1 MQNWK
6 KFDLSE
12 VAKEMQICQMLSMTF
27 PFFHNQ
33 TGLSPQFIFSCV
45 DDSLVFDITFSPR
58 EPTQEEWNLL
68 VQTILENE
76 EFLNNQKILS
86 DIDRFR
92 EIAQLKYKLVEDMK
106 LISKSRLDA
115 YNKNK

>member
-33 TGLSPQFIFSCV
+33 TGLTPQFIFTCV
-45 DDSLVFDITFSPR
+45 EDSLVFDITFSPR
-58 EPTQEEWNLL
+58 EPTEAEWNLL

-76 EFLNNQKILS
+76 EFLNNQRMLL
-86 DIDRFR
+86 DIDRF
-92 EIAQLKYKLVEDMK
+92 ENIAQLKYKLIEDIK
-106 LISKSRLDA
+106 IISKSRTDA
-115 YNKNK
+115 YNHNK